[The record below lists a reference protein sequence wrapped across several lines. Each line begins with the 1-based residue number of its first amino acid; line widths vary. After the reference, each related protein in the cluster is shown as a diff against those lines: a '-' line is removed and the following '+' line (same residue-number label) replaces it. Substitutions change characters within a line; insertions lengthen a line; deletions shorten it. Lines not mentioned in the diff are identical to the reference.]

1 MTIKPYLGEA
11 LFTAQTTLVS
21 VCDGRAFLQG
31 GVFGAHATHFSSE
44 LMPSILRALDVF
56 MYSGSPFDP
65 IVSQLLPGVSVDLDT
80 YKVYFDY
87 V

>member
-11 LFTAQTTLVS
+11 LSAAQTTLVS
-21 VCDGRAFLQG
+21 VCDGCAFLLG
-31 GVFGAHATHFSSE
+31 CVFGAHATHFNSE
-44 LMPSILRALDVF
+44 LMPSILRAHDVF
-56 MYSGSPFDP
+56 VHSGSPFDP
-65 IVSQLLPGVSVDLDT
+65 IFSQLLPGVSVDLDT